1 MVTSTLTKTNL
12 DYSVKNNV
20 IQKIELLPDNA
31 ILEVLNFIEFL
42 TYKYVSEKSSSLW
55 SSIEKWRNKLKSE
68 NCNDDLSN
76 EMIAGWRSKDLGR
89 EFSWID

>member
-1 MVTSTLTKTNL
+1 MLF
-12 DYSVKNNV
+12 
-20 IQKIELLPDNA
+20 KIELLPDNA
-31 ILEVLNFIEFL
+31 ILEVLNFIELL
-42 TYKYVSEKSSSLW
+42 TYKYASEKSSGLW

-68 NCNDDLSN
+68 NWNDDLSD

>member
-1 MVTSTLTKTNL
+1 MVTSILTNL

-31 ILEVLNFIEFL
+31 ILEVLNFIELL
-42 TYKYVSEKSSSLW
+42 TYKYASEKSSILW

-68 NCNDDLSN
+68 KWNDDLSD

>member
-1 MVTSTLTKTNL
+1 MRYTLTNL

-31 ILEVLNFIEFL
+31 ILEVSNFIELL
-42 TYKYVSEKSSSLW
+42 TYKYSSEKSSSLW

-68 NCNDDLSN
+68 NWNDDLSD
-76 EMIAGWRSKDLGR
+76 EMLNIWEVGQVTAAGNHR
-89 EFSWID
+89 INI

>member
-1 MVTSTLTKTNL
+1 MVTSILTNL

-31 ILEVLNFIEFL
+31 ILEVSNFIELL
-42 TYKYVSEKSSSLW
+42 TYKYASEKSSILW

-68 NCNDDLSN
+68 KWNDDLSD

>member
-1 MVTSTLTKTNL
+1 MVTNTLTNL

-31 ILEVLNFIEFL
+31 ILEVSNFIELL
-42 TYKYVSEKSSSLW
+42 TYKYASEKSSILW

-68 NCNDDLSN
+68 KWNDDLSD